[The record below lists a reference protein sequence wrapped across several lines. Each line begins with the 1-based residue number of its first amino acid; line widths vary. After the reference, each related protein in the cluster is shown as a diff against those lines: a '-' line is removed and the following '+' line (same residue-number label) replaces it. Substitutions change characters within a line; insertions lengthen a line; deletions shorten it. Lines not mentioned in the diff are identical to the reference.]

1 MNEDEARKL
10 ISTMSHDEKLALY
23 NLLKTMKAQ
32 KAA

>member
-23 NLLKTMKAQ
+23 KLLKNMKTQ

>member
-1 MNEDEARKL
+1 MNEDEARKI

-23 NLLKTMKAQ
+23 TLLKNMKAQ